1 MPPTPRAK
9 RRRRPRSAGGD
20 GGKAGDGGRTGAAAA
35 AAAGDDELSEMDAA
49 AGGEAAQT
57 TAAPA
62 DSRAD
67 RPRAGAA
74 RGQPARREGPRRE
87 GRIRHRHWRE
97 HESKPDGAA
106 APCRRLRR
114 QHIPYCYPT
123 VATVWADEAPTPWSE
138 VHPGLV
144 ASRAT
149 SSVWRKPAVGPGRAL
164 SASRPTP
171 VRVDDVMRESTPAAC
186 WLGLFLEVLPSIRT
200 HPYTS
205 GET

>member
-74 RGQPARREGPRRE
+74 RGQPARREGPRWQVMF
-87 GRIRHRHWRE
+87 RHRHWRGSGSE
-97 HESKPDGAA
+97 PDGAA
-106 APCRRLRR
+106 ARPMRGPAEHGAC
-114 QHIPYCYPT
+114 QHSAGDEY
-123 VATVWADEAPTPWSE
+123 VATAGW
-138 VHPGLV
+138 
-144 ASRAT
+144 
-149 SSVWRKPAVGPGRAL
+149 
-164 SASRPTP
+164 
-171 VRVDDVMRESTPAAC
+171 
-186 WLGLFLEVLPSIRT
+186 
-200 HPYTS
+200 
-205 GET
+205 